1 MNHKVT
7 EALCSLLSLCLLI
20 HCLGL
25 LLPQRARAPIPEAFP
40 GLTFLRIAREH
51 RTQFTLDVRVLD
63 HVLPEA
69 IQPRAGGVAAEPD
82 LITSGRFADK
92 RDFSRVGTRTTIRT
106 ARRANNDFLARKAG
120 LSAKRFDAL
129 NQAGQHALRFRK
141 REATA
146 GQCRPGERRR
156 R

>member
-7 EALCSLLSLCLLI
+7 EALCSVLSLCLLI

-25 LLPQRARAPIPEAFP
+25 LLPQHARAPIAEAFS

-51 RTQFTLDVRVLD
+51 RTQLTLDVRVFD

-69 IQPRAGGVAAEPD
+69 IQPRAGGVTAEPD
-82 LITSGRFADK
+82 LITPGRFADK
-92 RDFSRVGTRTTIRT
+92 RDFSRVGTRATIRT
-106 ARRANNDFLARKAG
+106 ARRANNDFLARKADLG
-120 LSAKRFDAL
+120 AKRFDAI

-141 REATA
+141 REAT
-146 GQCRPGERRR
+146 
-156 R
+156 